1 MRCGY
6 SCAVPIRVTN
16 DEIQRRANRFARAL
30 DAAGVPTRAVVAV
43 LLPNVAEFVHCLRGA
58 TWSGR
63 TFTPV
68 NCHLSPKEIAYIVDH
83 CEARALVVHAQF
95 ADFAQSLAPG
105 IPHEARFAVAGD
117 LPGFRPFEEIDGFSD
132 DDLEHPLAGTLM
144 LYTSGTT
151 GTPKGVKTDV
161 PSDEPPPCLSSRMGS
176 AMLSTYL
183 NDDAAG
189 SHLVVAP
196 LYHAGPSTYGE
207 GAALLGAEVIIMEH
221 WDAEE
226 FLRIVDAEKITSTF
240 LVPTHFVRLLQLP
253 EATRARYDVSSL
265 KLVCHGA
272 APVSPDV
279 KRRMIE
285 WLGPVLF
292 EFYGGTEG
300 GGVSIDSHDWLTH
313 PGSVGRPRPG
323 LEVHILDS
331 DGKILNAGETGD
343 VYFKSAGAGFEYKDD
358 PEKTA
363 SAYRGDMY
371 TLGDIGYLD
380 GEGFLYLCDRKADTI
395 ISGGVNIYPAQI
407 EAVLLEHPEVHDCC
421 VVGVLDEEWGE
432 RVLAV
437 IQPGREDANT
447 VVLTAELEQLCRD
460 QLGRQQ
466 WPREYA
472 FTQSLPRTETGKLL
486 RREVRDQYRTHA
498 AAPKNA

>member
-363 SAYRGDMY
+363 SAY
-371 TLGDIGYLD
+371 
-380 GEGFLYLCDRKADTI
+380 
-395 ISGGVNIYPAQI
+395 
-407 EAVLLEHPEVHDCC
+407 
-421 VVGVLDEEWGE
+421 
-432 RVLAV
+432 
-437 IQPGREDANT
+437 
-447 VVLTAELEQLCRD
+447 
-460 QLGRQQ
+460 
-466 WPREYA
+466 
-472 FTQSLPRTETGKLL
+472 
-486 RREVRDQYRTHA
+486 
-498 AAPKNA
+498 